1 MSSATLHIGDVRD
14 VMGTMADG
22 SVDLILT
29 SPPFLAL
36 RSYLPADHPD
46 KAKEIGS
53 EPTPAAFLDTL
64 LGHSRDAIGIDIDE
78 RNERLVRERV
88 GMFLADVIDHR
99 ANTATTEG
107 APAA

>member
-1 MSSATLHIGDVRD
+1 MTSRYIVGDVFD
-14 VMGTMADG
+14 VMGTMPDG

-53 EPTPAAFLDTL
+53 EPTPAEFLDNL
-64 LGHSRDAIGIDIDE
+64 A
-78 RNERLVRERV
+78 RERC
-88 GMFLADVIDHR
+88 GMFMEFDL
-99 ANTATTEG
+99 
-107 APAA
+107 